1 MEESV
6 SYVEIIPRLNG
17 VIEVVEEGNSIR
29 LLSHTKPG
37 CRIVLLLLALFPLL
51 APYQLIFQPDWEDF
65 FNVFFLFAAVISLG
79 ALAVSAFFVWAAIAG
94 LNTVLRFDK
103 EAGTFTY
110 SIDAPILQLRTEEF
124 GLEAID

>member
-1 MEESV
+1 
-6 SYVEIIPRLNG
+6 